1 MACPAPLSRA
11 NLAFLGSAL
20 LAKFV
25 ANFHSQ
31 GHSAARTKSSQ
42 FIRKTVRVRWRIPMQ
57 HLLRNFLCGIQWLNV
72 ASEFWET
79 DFYTPPMLRGA
90 ALFDTSAPTV
100 YENPVP

>member
-1 MACPAPLSRA
+1 MGMACPAPLSRA

-25 ANFHSQ
+25 ANLNFYSQ
-31 GHSAARTKSSQ
+31 GHSQ
-42 FIRKTVRVRWRIPMQ
+42 FQCLK
-57 HLLRNFLCGIQWLNV
+57 F
-72 ASEFWET
+72 ASEFGET

-100 YENPVP
+100 YEYPVP